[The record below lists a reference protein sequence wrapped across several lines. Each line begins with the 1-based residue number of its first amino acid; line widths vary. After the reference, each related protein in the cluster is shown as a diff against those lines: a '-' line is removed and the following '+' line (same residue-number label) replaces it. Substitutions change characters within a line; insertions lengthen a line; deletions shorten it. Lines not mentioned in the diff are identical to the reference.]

1 MNDSISSKLLDKDL
15 HYPIYLKNQNMNFM
29 ITHAVCNFLKSD
41 KSMLCVL
48 PTLYEAERA
57 YSMAS
62 QMLDENNVLF
72 FPADELLAAQMIDV
86 EGDFKYER
94 INTLISLLDGK
105 RYLVLTNL
113 TGAVKLNHTH
123 TLWNDLIFKV
133 DKKSIIDEKKLY
145 STLNRMGYH
154 FSYTVTKTGE
164 YSHRGS
170 IIDIFPLNYSSP
182 IRIDLFGDEIDTIK
196 YFDVETQRSQEA
208 LDEVKIAPVSE
219 LLYNDDDLE
228 EALKKLNQFIYD
240 TKPTEFEKE
249 KIDKILEAARVAP
262 TAVNYQPQRILVVE
276 DPDNLAKLKECTRY
290 HFHAPLAMILCYD
303 KTVSWKDMHNREC
316 GEVDVSIVAKLFD
329 LGLGSTYV
337 GSFDYKELIKQ
348 FNIPEN
354 YVPVMILPIGY
365 QREDCVPG
373 PMHDKRKPLNAIV
386 SYEEY
391 TQGE

>member
-133 DKKSIIDEKKLY
+133 DNIIQKLL
-145 STLNRMGYH
+145 TH
-154 FSYTVTKTGE
+154 FAICSF
-164 YSHRGS
+164 S
-170 IIDIFPLNYSSP
+170 
-182 IRIDLFGDEIDTIK
+182 
-196 YFDVETQRSQEA
+196 RS
-208 LDEVKIAPVSE
+208 
-219 LLYNDDDLE
+219 
-228 EALKKLNQFIYD
+228 
-240 TKPTEFEKE
+240 
-249 KIDKILEAARVAP
+249 
-262 TAVNYQPQRILVVE
+262 
-276 DPDNLAKLKECTRY
+276 
-290 HFHAPLAMILCYD
+290 
-303 KTVSWKDMHNREC
+303 
-316 GEVDVSIVAKLFD
+316 
-329 LGLGSTYV
+329 
-337 GSFDYKELIKQ
+337 
-348 FNIPEN
+348 
-354 YVPVMILPIGY
+354 
-365 QREDCVPG
+365 
-373 PMHDKRKPLNAIV
+373 
-386 SYEEY
+386 
-391 TQGE
+391 

>member
-123 TLWNDLIFKV
+123 TLI
-133 DKKSIIDEKKLY
+133 
-145 STLNRMGYH
+145 
-154 FSYTVTKTGE
+154 
-164 YSHRGS
+164 
-170 IIDIFPLNYSSP
+170 
-182 IRIDLFGDEIDTIK
+182 
-196 YFDVETQRSQEA
+196 
-208 LDEVKIAPVSE
+208 
-219 LLYNDDDLE
+219 
-228 EALKKLNQFIYD
+228 
-240 TKPTEFEKE
+240 
-249 KIDKILEAARVAP
+249 
-262 TAVNYQPQRILVVE
+262 
-276 DPDNLAKLKECTRY
+276 
-290 HFHAPLAMILCYD
+290 
-303 KTVSWKDMHNREC
+303 
-316 GEVDVSIVAKLFD
+316 
-329 LGLGSTYV
+329 
-337 GSFDYKELIKQ
+337 
-348 FNIPEN
+348 
-354 YVPVMILPIGY
+354 
-365 QREDCVPG
+365 
-373 PMHDKRKPLNAIV
+373 
-386 SYEEY
+386 
-391 TQGE
+391 

>member
-249 KIDKILEAARVAP
+249 KIDKDIENLSTHNHV
-262 TAVNYQPQRILVVE
+262 
-276 DPDNLAKLKECTRY
+276 DNLTRY
-290 HFHAPLAMILCYD
+290 ARFFSP
-303 KTVSWKDMHNREC
+303 VE
-316 GEVDVSIVAKLFD
+316 SIMDFMND
-329 LGLGSTYV
+329 
-337 GSFDYKELIKQ
+337 
-348 FNIPEN
+348 P
-354 YVPVMILPIGY
+354 
-365 QREDCVPG
+365 
-373 PMHDKRKPLNAIV
+373 
-386 SYEEY
+386 
-391 TQGE
+391 

>member
-123 TLWNDLIFKV
+123 TK
-133 DKKSIIDEKKLY
+133 
-145 STLNRMGYH
+145 
-154 FSYTVTKTGE
+154 
-164 YSHRGS
+164 
-170 IIDIFPLNYSSP
+170 
-182 IRIDLFGDEIDTIK
+182 
-196 YFDVETQRSQEA
+196 
-208 LDEVKIAPVSE
+208 
-219 LLYNDDDLE
+219 
-228 EALKKLNQFIYD
+228 
-240 TKPTEFEKE
+240 
-249 KIDKILEAARVAP
+249 
-262 TAVNYQPQRILVVE
+262 
-276 DPDNLAKLKECTRY
+276 
-290 HFHAPLAMILCYD
+290 
-303 KTVSWKDMHNREC
+303 
-316 GEVDVSIVAKLFD
+316 
-329 LGLGSTYV
+329 
-337 GSFDYKELIKQ
+337 
-348 FNIPEN
+348 
-354 YVPVMILPIGY
+354 
-365 QREDCVPG
+365 
-373 PMHDKRKPLNAIV
+373 
-386 SYEEY
+386 
-391 TQGE
+391 